1 MADKYKVS
9 IISEVNKIAYV
20 ERDIPEPAED
30 QVLVKVDACA
40 ICTLEQRVYSGKM
53 KFKLPYA
60 GGHEV
65 SGHIQKVGGKVKH
78 LSDGDNVA
86 VRLLTSCGECY
97 YCRNGYDNQCVDSFK
112 TSIHE
117 GVPGGGGLSEYMLVS
132 ARAVYKV
139 DDSLDPTHTALTEPL
154 ACCVHSVNR
163 GDIQFGDTVAVV
175 GVGIM
180 GAFHIMLAKL
190 KGAKVIACEVS
201 EERLKIAKECGAD
214 VLINTA
220 KVDAVEAV
228 KEHTALMGADVV
240 FNTVAIS
247 EVARQ
252 STEMVAKL
260 GRVVLYSS
268 FHPDK
273 PLDLSPNQIHY
284 SESIITGSVNPGIKD
299 FLQATKLLS
308 ARIIDPSPFITEVVS
323 FDQIEAGMGKALDPM
338 SFRVIISM
346 QDDANESVSV
356 AIG

>member
-1 MADKYKVS
+1 MADKYRISV
-9 IISEVNKIAYV
+9 ISEINKMLYI
-20 ERDIPEPAED
+20 ERELHVPGLN

-40 ICTLEQRVYSGKM
+40 ICTLEQRVYSGQM

-65 SGHIQKVGGKVKH
+65 SGHIVGQGSGVRH
-78 LSDGDNVA
+78 LANGDKVA

-117 GVPGGGGLSEYMLVS
+117 GVPGGGGMAEYMLVD
-132 ARAVYKV
+132 ARAVFKV
-139 DDSLDPTHTALTEPL
+139 DDSLDPTHTALAEPL
-154 ACCVHSVNR
+154 ACCVHSINR
-163 GDIQFGDTVAVV
+163 GNIQFGDAVV
-175 GVGIM
+175 VIGAGIM

-201 EERLKIAKECGAD
+201 EERLQVAKSCGAD
-214 VLINTA
+214 ILINTS
-220 KVDAVEAV
+220 KVDGVEAV
-228 KEHTALMGADVV
+228 KEHTAMMGADVV

-247 EVARQ
+247 EVATQ
-252 STEMVAKL
+252 ATQMVAKL

-273 PLDLSPNQIHY
+273 PLNLSPNHIHY
-284 SESIITGSVNPGIKD
+284 SESVITGSVNPGIKD

-308 ARIIDPSPFITEVVS
+308 ERIIDPSPFITDVVS
-323 FDQIEAGMGKALDPM
+323 FDQIEEGLSKALDPM
-338 SFRVIISM
+338 SFRVVISM
-346 QDDANESVSV
+346 QDELNEKLAV
-356 AIG
+356 AAG